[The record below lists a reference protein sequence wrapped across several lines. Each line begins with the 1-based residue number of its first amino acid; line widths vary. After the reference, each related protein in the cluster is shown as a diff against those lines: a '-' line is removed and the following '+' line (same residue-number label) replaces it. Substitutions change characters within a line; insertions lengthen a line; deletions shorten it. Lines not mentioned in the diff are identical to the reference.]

1 MEIIKKIINN
11 VPVTFV
17 KTKKFKSVVGKLYFK
32 SKVTRENMTTR
43 TLLKSVLIESTKK
56 YDTNEKLNINCLE
69 NYDAYY
75 NASVSRLGNY
85 ITNSFFFGSLS
96 DDYTKKGNLEKV
108 IDTFCEII
116 FNPNVTDKKF
126 EDESFNLNYKRMKT
140 AYERRMENQRTY
152 AELRLLKHLNQEKAY
167 SYDMDIE
174 SLEKI
179 TPNSLYDEYLDMLNN
194 SMVSLI
200 VVGDVDENDKVY
212 EQLLSNIKVN
222 KKYNFDLFIDNDDEN
237 KEYKEIVESGNGT
250 QSVLHMICYLK
261 KITDYELHYVLPL
274 YKSILGGSGSSR
286 LFNTVREENSLA
298 YYAFAR
304 LEKDDKYIDLIA
316 GIEKENYEK
325 TVKLIKEELQKMNKI
340 TEEELENAKIELI
353 SALRESEDNITNVLS
368 RRRVEEIFSLPSVNE
383 FIKKLSEVSKEEV
396 EQIHNKVDLKLSYF
410 LQGCDSNG

>member
-1 MEIIKKIINN
+1 MEIVKKVINN

-32 SKVTRENMTTR
+32 SKVTRENINTR
-43 TLLKSVLIESTKK
+43 SLLKSVLIECTKK

-85 ITNSFFFGSLS
+85 ITNSFFFGTLS
-96 DDYTKKGNLEKV
+96 DDYTKKGNLENV

-126 EDESFNLNYKRMKT
+126 DDKSFNLNFKRLKT
-140 AYERRMENQRTY
+140 AYERRMENQRSY
-152 AELRLLKHLNQEKAY
+152 AELRLLKHLNQDKPY
-167 SYDMDIE
+167 SYDIDLE
-174 SLEKI
+174 FLEKI
-179 TPNSLYDEYLDMLNN
+179 TPNSLYEEYLDMLNN

-212 EQLLSNIKVN
+212 EKILSNIKVN
-222 KKYNFDLFIDNDDEN
+222 KEYDFDLFINNDDEN
-237 KEYKEIVESGNGT
+237 DAYKEIIEKADGT

-261 KITDYELHYVLPL
+261 DITDYELHYVLPL
-274 YKSILGGSGSSR
+274 YKSILGNSGSSR

-325 TVKLIKEELQKMNKI
+325 SVRLIKEELQKMNKV
-340 TEEELENAKIELI
+340 TDEELENAKKDLI

-368 RRRVEEIFSLPSVNE
+368 RRRVEEIFSLPSTTE
-383 FIKKLSEVSKEEV
+383 FIQKLSNVTKEEV
-396 EQIHNKVDLKLSYF
+396 EQMHNKVHLNFSYF
-410 LQGCDSNG
+410 LQGCDNNG